1 MSKTILEQ
9 IEIDKTH
16 INDFPLE
23 TEEGTKRA
31 KEKFYEKAVTERNQ
45 YVEKQIQTFEEYS
58 NEAIEEIKK
67 RYQEQ
72 LPISKEETFQGEKD
86 KLKEYFELVKLNAN
100 LSDSFHLKLDFLI
113 ASIKDHTSLEE
124 LNNILFLFIEE
135 MKKNGITLG
144 IEDFQYTMFTEEYMT
159 SFLENSSYES
169 MKPIFEKIFF
179 TCPDLKIHLKMC
191 LHDIIKRHEKELK
204 EAYQKKKEGDFS
216 AYQVDSNT
224 VIDTFIHKKNDLNDQ
239 MDMDSYLLS
248 KPFLEG
254 ELKIADYLNDSPTRE
269 KNFDSF
275 SLLGPYKEL
284 DDSNKKD
291 FNEAIKDLYLTLKE
305 LKNYYGYQF
314 IVDDLKERYKSKDSI
329 KTTFQAKEKEYFTE
343 EKNRLKILK
352 AYKKSLGIGF
362 LAKNNPVKAKLS
374 KQKINEEILK
384 IHTIYDEYLDLN
396 MTKEIAELN
405 ESSSIYDF
413 FITSLKS
420 FSFLEKSFEKDE
432 SFSENKLVDNMENY
446 FEFIYHPNN
455 YFLRK
460 MNAFREEAVEDIVSE
475 KYRLLN
481 INITSEMINK
491 EMIDS
496 TMESI
501 LYLVRI
507 QNIEK
512 SPISIERIHELCQM
526 KDILKDMEKD
536 E

>member
-1 MSKTILEQ
+1 MNKTILEQ

-45 YVEKQIQTFEEYS
+45 YIDRQIKIFEEYS
-58 NEAIEEIKK
+58 REALEEIKK
-67 RYQEQ
+67 RYHDQ
-72 LPISKEETFQGEKD
+72 LPPSKEEEFKGEKD
-86 KLKEYFELVKLNAN
+86 KLKEYFELVKLNAD

-113 ASIKDHTSLEE
+113 ASIKDNTSLEE

-135 MKKNGITLG
+135 MKKNGISLS

-159 SFLENSSYES
+159 SFLENSSYEA

-179 TCPDLKIHLKMC
+179 TCPDLKIHLKLC
-191 LHDIIKRHEKELK
+191 LNDIIKRHAKELK
-204 EAYQKKKEGDFS
+204 EAYQKKKEEDFS
-216 AYQVDSNT
+216 TYQVDSNT
-224 VIDTFIHKKNDLNDQ
+224 VIDTFISKKNDLNDQ
-239 MDMDSYLLS
+239 IDIDPYFLS
-248 KPFLEG
+248 KPFLDS
-254 ELKIADYLNDSPTRE
+254 ELKITDYMQDSPARE

-275 SLLGPYKEL
+275 SLLGAYKEL

-305 LKNYYGYQF
+305 LKSYYGYQF
-314 IVDDLKERYKSKDSI
+314 IIEDLKERFKNKDSI
-329 KTTFQAKEKEYFTE
+329 KTTFQAKEKELLSE
-343 EKNRLKILK
+343 DKNRLKILK
-352 AYKKSLGIGF
+352 DYKKSMGIGF
-362 LAKNNPVKAKLS
+362 LAKNNPVKAKLL
-374 KQKINEEILK
+374 KQKMNEEIIK
-384 IHTIYDEYLDLN
+384 INTIYEEYLDLN
-396 MTKEIAELN
+396 MTKEIANLN

-420 FSFLEKSFEKDE
+420 FTFLEKSFEKDE
-432 SFSENKLVDNMENY
+432 LLSENKLVDNMENY
-446 FEFIYHPNN
+446 FDFIYHPNN
-455 YFLRK
+455 YFIRK

-496 TMESI
+496 TLESI

-512 SPISIERIHELCQM
+512 SPISIERINELCQM
-526 KDILKDMEKD
+526 KDILKDIEKD